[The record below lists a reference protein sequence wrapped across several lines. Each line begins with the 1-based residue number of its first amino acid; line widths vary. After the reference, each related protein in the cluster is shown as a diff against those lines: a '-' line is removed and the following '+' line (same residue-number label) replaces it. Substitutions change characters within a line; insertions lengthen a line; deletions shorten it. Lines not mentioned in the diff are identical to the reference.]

1 MLLPGNLINSASVIK
16 LNPPKVKIVNKI
28 FCSFV
33 ILGSLVLLSGCATP
47 ARVDQMVVSGAPHQR
62 IAETPLRNNVAIRD
76 VTGGQETNP
85 MWKSNV
91 GSSEFSQALEESLR
105 TVGLLAANRQAGS
118 HTLTVHLQNVAQPF
132 IGLDMT
138 VTASVNYIVAE
149 RATGREIF
157 NRTVSVPYTA
167 KFGDSLLG
175 VERLKLA
182 NEGAIRTNISQL
194 IEELFRLKID
204 NVSINTSAPPI
215 TSQSNEE
222 KLKELK
228 RLNDAGLISKDVYLA
243 QQKAILGNP

>member
-1 MLLPGNLINSASVIK
+1 
-16 LNPPKVKIVNKI
+16 
-28 FCSFV
+28 
-33 ILGSLVLLSGCATP
+33 
-47 ARVDQMVVSGAPHQR
+47 
-62 IAETPLRNNVAIRD
+62 
-76 VTGGQETNP
+76 

-91 GSSEFSQALEESLR
+91 GSSEFSQALEGSLR

-118 HTLTVHLQNVAQPF
+118 HTLTVHLQNVDQPF

-138 VTASVNYIVAE
+138 VTASVNYVVAE
-149 RATGREIF
+149 RSTNKEIF
-157 NRTVSVPYTA
+157 NRTVAVPYTA

-204 NVSINTSAPPI
+204 TISINTSASPVS
-215 TSQSNEE
+215 SQSNEE

-228 RLNDAGLISKDVYLA
+228 RLKEAGLISAEVYLA
-243 QQKAILGNP
+243 QQKEILGQP